1 MSGDLPCKKRVLLSV
16 RWGRLS
22 GISFYVTPA
31 CSRLH
36 AILIMNIER
45 NDTFSLVPD
54 LTACE
59 REPVQ
64 APNLVEPNGC
74 MLVVHEAT
82 LAIVQVSSNAEQFLG
97 LPPEALLAMRLP
109 DLFGAHKAAG
119 LLPEISSEGKRKYVS
134 DLRIPKMGTA
144 VDALVHRRQQ
154 LLILEFEPSSA
165 TATPAASSDISA
177 SLTDAIDGLEAPLSL
192 TDLCQRIAASIRCL
206 TGFDRVMVYR
216 FLQDNSGFVIAED
229 RREDLVPYLGL
240 RYPAS
245 DIPVQAR
252 RLYLLNTLRLK
263 ADVNAV
269 SAALIPQVN
278 PITGTSLDMT
288 YCVLRS
294 MSPVHMEYLRNMGVA
309 ASMSIS
315 ILKDGRLWGLLA
327 CQHGEARLVPHPI
340 RITCEVLARVFSSHV
355 GGAEERDERVHSTE
369 LRDLYLRLEARLRET
384 GDVTGTL
391 TELGGAVSS
400 AIGSHGCIFS
410 IRGKLTLLG
419 RTPDRARAEALLA
432 WLDVNQ
438 LEHLLTSD
446 RLGALYAGA
455 GDGAG
460 VLGGVLSVRIALGA
474 ADFLV
479 WLRPP
484 VAQVVSWAG
493 NPDKPVVET
502 EAGRRI
508 SPRLSF
514 ELWKQTV
521 RDRSEPWANK
531 DQEFASGLRPVI
543 AEAMLLQMKG
553 ETARL
558 NSELVRSNVDLEAF
572 AYSASHDLQ
581 EPVRA
586 IRIYSQLLARRAGP
600 ELSEDSKTLIATIED
615 SAERM
620 RSLIA
625 ALLTY
630 SKLGGTEN
638 RESKPVNL
646 EEAFR
651 WVLTTMDDQRR
662 ESETIITRDEL
673 PTVFADLDH
682 MVRLLQNLTSNAIKY
697 RQPGLAPRIHLSS
710 HVEGSTWLL
719 SMRDNGQ
726 GFEPEY
732 SKAIFEAFK
741 RVHDG
746 TVPGHGIGLATCKR
760 IVEIHNGRIWAES
773 GGKNAGA
780 TFSFTL
786 PRGSAEQNTA
796 RSN

>member
-1 MSGDLPCKKRVLLSV
+1 
-16 RWGRLS
+16 
-22 GISFYVTPA
+22 
-31 CSRLH
+31 
-36 AILIMNIER
+36 MNIES
-45 NDTFSLVPD
+45 NDTSSLVPD
-54 LTACE
+54 LTVCE
-59 REPVQ
+59 REPVH
-64 APNLVEPNGC
+64 APNLIEPNGC
-74 MLVVHEAT
+74 ILVVQEAT

-97 LPPEALLAMRLP
+97 LPPEALLAMRLT
-109 DLFGAHKAAG
+109 DLFGDHGAAG
-119 LLPEISSEGKRKYVS
+119 LLPETSGEGKRKYVS
-134 DLRIPKMGTA
+134 ELRIPKTGTA
-144 VDALVHRRQQ
+144 MDALTHRSQQ
-154 LLILEFEPSSA
+154 LLILEFEPSSV
-165 TATPAASSDISA
+165 TATRAASPEVAA
-177 SLTDAIDGLEAPLSL
+177 SLTDATDALEAPLPLS
-192 TDLCQRIAASIRCL
+192 DLCQRVAASIRCL

-216 FLQDNSGFVIAED
+216 FLHDDSGSVIAED

-269 SAALIPQVN
+269 SAALIPQIN
-278 PITGTSLDMT
+278 PITGTCLDMT

-315 ILKDGRLWGLLA
+315 IVKDGRLWGLLA
-327 CQHGEARLVPHPI
+327 CHHAGARLIPHPI
-340 RITCEVLARVFSSHV
+340 RITCEVLARVFSSHIS
-355 GGAEERDERVHSTE
+355 GAEERDQRVHSTE
-369 LRDLYLRLEARLRET
+369 LRDLCLRLEARLRET

-391 TELGGAVSS
+391 TEMGSALGSAV
-400 AIGSHGCIFS
+400 GSHGCIFS
-410 IRGKLTLLG
+410 IRGELTLVG
-419 RTPDRARAEALLA
+419 TTPFRARAEALLA
-432 WLDVNQ
+432 WLDTNQ

-446 RLGALYAGA
+446 RLGALYPGA
-455 GDGAG
+455 GQDAG
-460 VLGGVLSVRIALGA
+460 VLSGVLSVRIALGA

-484 VAQVVSWAG
+484 VAQVINWAG
-493 NPDKPVVET
+493 NPEKPVVET

-521 RDRSEPWANK
+521 RDRSEPWSDK
-531 DQEFASGLRPVI
+531 DQIFASGLRPLI
-543 AEAMLLQMKG
+543 AEAMLLQMKE

-558 NSELVRSNVDLEAF
+558 NNELIRSNVELESF

-600 ELSEDSKTLIATIED
+600 ELSEDSKTLLATIES

-620 RSLIA
+620 RGLIA

-630 SKLGGTEN
+630 SKLGGTQKHEG
-638 RESKPVNL
+638 KPVNL

-651 WVLTTMDDQRR
+651 WVVTTMDDQLRQ
-662 ESETIITRDEL
+662 SETIITHDEL
-673 PTVFADLDH
+673 PTVFANLDH

-697 RQPGLAPRIHLSS
+697 RRSDVAPRIHLSS
-710 HVEGSTWLL
+710 SVEGDTWLI

-732 SKAIFEAFK
+732 SNAIFEAFK
-741 RVHDG
+741 RVHGG

-760 IVEIHNGRIWAES
+760 IVEIHKGRIWAES
-773 GGKNAGA
+773 GGKNTGA
-780 TFSFTL
+780 TFWFTL
-786 PRGSAEQNTA
+786 PGANAKPKTA
-796 RSN
+796 H